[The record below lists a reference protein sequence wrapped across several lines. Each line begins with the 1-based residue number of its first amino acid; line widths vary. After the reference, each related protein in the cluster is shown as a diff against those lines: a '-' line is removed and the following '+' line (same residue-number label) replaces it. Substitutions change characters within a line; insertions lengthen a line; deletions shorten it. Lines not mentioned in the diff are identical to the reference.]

1 MKEVSNFEKL
11 GGILKGRVLL
21 LLVIS
26 FLVFSVVS
34 VHSLDFTEVIPVPQI
49 DVTKP
54 VEGEVIVALFPMYRL
69 HLVIPIKEGV
79 ASCR

>member
-1 MKEVSNFEKL
+1 M
-11 GGILKGRVLL
+11 
-21 LLVIS
+21 LVIS

-54 VEGEVIVALFPMYRL
+54 VEGEV
-69 HLVIPIKEGV
+69 LVFDDVYIIEWDSRSVPYVSITLGYTYQGG
-79 ASCR
+79 